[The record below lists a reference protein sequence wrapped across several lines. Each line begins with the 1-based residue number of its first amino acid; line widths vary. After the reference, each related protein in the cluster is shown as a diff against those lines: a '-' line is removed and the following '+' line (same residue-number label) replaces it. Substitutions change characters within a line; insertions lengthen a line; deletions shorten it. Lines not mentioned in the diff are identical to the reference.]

1 MVDQGSLLL
10 RLECLLFTKWVN
22 FLWVL
27 ICIGSYYLIV
37 NLVVFV
43 DGLFPVFFDHGVPFV
58 KHPWTLGGSEDVGSW
73 HFLEEITFP
82 LLKSVSITER
92 GMEVARALSLIV
104 MCQI

>member
-1 MVDQGSLLL
+1 MVDQGGLLL

-43 DGLFPVFFDHGVPFV
+43 DGLFPVFLDHGVPFV
-58 KHPWTLGGSEDVGSW
+58 KHPWALGGSEDVGSW